1 MATQISEERIVRGA
15 CAQDCPD
22 TCAFLYTVEDNKL
35 VEVRGD
41 PDHPM
46 TRGGLC
52 VKLKNYAE
60 HHYNPDRLL
69 HPMKRTGVGT
79 VLCTRASNNPFF
91 AYLCSHGSSPI
102 NY

>member
-22 TCAFLYTVEDNKL
+22 TCAFLYTVEDDKL

-69 HPMKRTGVGT
+69 HPLKRTG
-79 VLCTRASNNPFF
+79 PK
-91 AYLCSHGSSPI
+91 GSGQFEQI
-102 NY
+102 TYDEA